1 MNDKRFK
8 LIQGD
13 CLEVMQDLIDDGV
26 KVDLVLTDPPYGIT
40 ACKWDNIIPF
50 DEMWSRLKQL
60 TNLTSPIVLFGSEP
74 FTSQL
79 INSNLTDFRYNWIWV
94 KDKSPSFG
102 IAKYQPMRYHEVIS
116 VFYRKA
122 GQYYKQMIPR
132 NSPRI
137 KQAQKNNYN
146 FKTGHHEG
154 IMVGAKNIKNPSSK
168 FDPNWKNP
176 SSVLNFNIVTSN
188 SKEKVA
194 HPTQKPVKL
203 LEYFIKTYTNEDDLV
218 LDFTMGSG
226 STGVACV
233 ETNRNFIGIEL
244 DETYFKIAE
253 QRIKEANEQK
263 KLI

>member
-1 MNDKRFK
+1 MSCT
-8 LIQGD
+8 LIHGD
-13 CLEVMQDLIDDGV
+13 CLVEMDKLIDEGV
-26 KVDLVLTDPPYGIT
+26 KVDLVLTDPPYGTT
-40 ACKWDNIIPF
+40 ACKWDSIIPF

-122 GQYYKQMIPR
+122 GQYYKQMMPR
-132 NSPRI
+132 TSPRI

-176 SSVLNFNIVTSN
+176 SSVLRFNIVTSN

-194 HPTQKPVKL
+194 HPTQKPVSL
-203 LEYFIKTYTNEDDLV
+203 LSYLIKTYTEEGGAI

-226 STGVACV
+226 STGVACLQ
-233 ETNRNFIGIEL
+233 TNRNFIGIEL
-244 DETYFKIAE
+244 DENYYNIA
-253 QRIKEANEQK
+253 KERCREYQS
-263 KLI
+263 KLW